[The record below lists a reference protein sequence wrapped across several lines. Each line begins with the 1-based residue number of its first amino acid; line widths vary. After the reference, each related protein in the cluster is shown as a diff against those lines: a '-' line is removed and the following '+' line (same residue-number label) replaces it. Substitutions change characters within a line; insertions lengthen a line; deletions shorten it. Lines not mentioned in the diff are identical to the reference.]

1 MDLTKNVKRNM
12 TPLYSVITAG
22 FWMSY
27 CICVAYAGEYLSKQ
41 LGYTASAYGLIMAM
55 GSLAGAILAPVL
67 GMLADRYRR
76 LTPLRLVLPLIFVQA
91 VSLIVLLLST
101 QKGVCFANTAA
112 FTVYMASSIPVN
124 TVNLKMCM
132 DIQRAGGQLNY
143 SLARGLGSFGFVI
156 ISTVIGILMEKVS
169 YVWVPIGG
177 LILVALEIPLHL
189 LADLRL
195 KGLKAISSENEPDI
209 AKDAPAASSMTDFV
223 KNNGRFCLM
232 LIGTV
237 LIFIAHNLDC
247 NFLTEIN
254 NALGGTSAT
263 IGYISAFT
271 AIVEVPVMV
280 FFVPVFGKM
289 RESTLMR
296 FAFVMFVFKMLAYA
310 LSPSIPVLFAA
321 RILQA
326 PSYALY
332 TAATV
337 PYVSKVIAPRDAN
350 KGQSLAF
357 TMSTVGSIIAN
368 TFGGTMFEQLGKTQT
383 LLIGVV
389 ITAAGAALAYI
400 GIQKVSKNVPDAARE

>member
-1 MDLTKNVKRNM
+1 MKKLVCGA
-12 TPLYSVITAG
+12 LCLVLG
-22 FWMSY
+22 
-27 CICVAYAGEYLSKQ
+27 VAQAETTGDYVQ
-41 LGYTASAYGLIMAM
+41 DGLIAM
-55 GSLAGAILAPVL
+55 WDGWENDGAGGHATSLTEWKDTSGQYSFVFNENSGIRVE
-67 GMLADRYRR
+67 DN
-76 LTPLRLVLPLIFVQA
+76 RLVL
-91 VSLIVLLLST
+91 SGES
-101 QKGVCFANTAA
+101 GC
-112 FTVYMASSIPVN
+112 
-124 TVNLKMCM
+124 
-132 DIQRAGGQLNY
+132 
-143 SLARGLGSFGFVI
+143 
-156 ISTVIGILMEKVS
+156 

-177 LILVALEIPLHL
+177 LILVALEVPLHL

>member
-76 LTPLRLVLPLIFVQA
+76 LTPLRLVLPLIFMQA
-91 VSLIVLLLST
+91 VSLTVLLLSANS
-101 QKGVCFANTAA
+101 GVCFANTAA
-112 FTVYMASSIPVN
+112 FCVYMASSIPVN
-124 TVNLKMCM
+124 TVNLKMCV
-132 DIQRAGGQLNY
+132 DIQRAGEKLNY
-143 SLARGLGSFGFVI
+143 PLARGMGSFGFVI

-169 YVWVPIGG
+169 YIWVPMGG
-177 LILVALEIPLHL
+177 LILVVLEVPLHI
-189 LADLRL
+189 LADIRL
-195 KGLKAISSENEPDI
+195 KGLKTL
-209 AKDAPAASSMTDFV
+209 PAETEKEDRTELPPASSMAEFA
-223 KNNGRFCLM
+223 KNNRRFCLM
-232 LIGTV
+232 LLGTV
-237 LIFIAHNLDC
+237 LIFVAHNLDC

-254 NALGGTSAT
+254 NALGGDSAT
-263 IGYISAFT
+263 LGYLSAFT
-271 AIVEVPVMV
+271 AIVEVPVMI
-280 FFVPVFGKM
+280 FFVPLFGKM

-296 FAFVMFVFKMLAYA
+296 FAFVMFIFKMLAYA
-310 LSPSIPVLFAA
+310 LAPSIPVLFAA
-321 RILQA
+321 RVLQA

-357 TMSTVGSIIAN
+357 TMSTVGAIIAN
-368 TFGGTMFEQLGKTQT
+368 TFGGTMYEQLGKTDT
-383 LLIGVV
+383 LLIAAL
-389 ITAAGAALAYI
+389 ITAAGTALACI
-400 GIQKVSKNVPDAARE
+400 GIQKVSKNIPDPAAK